1 MVPIFVLNGY
11 VLMDETPTTPPSVYD
26 HLAAILDQMAAVSW
40 QKLGL
45 QPEMV
50 TGKISANLDEAKVAI
65 DFCAQIVSAIESQ
78 LEPSDLRQVQTLIR
92 DLRMNYVQKRSDA
105 NA

>member
-1 MVPIFVLNGY
+1 MAL
-11 VLMDETPTTPPSVYD
+11 DETPTTPPTVYD

-45 QPEMV
+45 QPDMV
-50 TGKISANLDEAKVAI
+50 TGKIAPDLDGAKVAI
-65 DFCAQIVSAIESQ
+65 DFCAHIVGLIEVH

-92 DLRMNYVQKRSDA
+92 DLRMNYVQKRTEA
-105 NA
+105 GG